1 MSLDTMPL
9 DEMIF
14 ESMLQGRMEVELLSL
29 GKRHCVDAA
38 RMNDVRSDVA
48 SPTDAP
54 RVNVV

>member
-1 MSLDTMPL
+1 MPL

-14 ESMLQGRMEVELLSL
+14 ESMLQGRMEVEILSL

-38 RMNDVRSDVA
+38 RMNDVRADVA